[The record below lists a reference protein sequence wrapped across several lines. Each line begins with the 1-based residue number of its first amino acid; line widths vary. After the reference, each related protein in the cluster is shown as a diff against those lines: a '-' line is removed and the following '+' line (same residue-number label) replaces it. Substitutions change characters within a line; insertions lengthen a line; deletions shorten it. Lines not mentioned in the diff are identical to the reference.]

1 MEGEAPRP
9 MIAAV
14 PWVLLIAVGLGL
26 RLVAVDNPP
35 LDAHHVRQSD
45 TASIARI
52 MCRENIDL
60 LHPRIAWAGP
70 SAGTVES
77 ELPLYAALTALGW
90 RVTGEGPGAYAWPRL
105 LSALSWLF
113 GGVALA
119 LWVRRRLDGPAW
131 PALLLY
137 TLSPLA
143 VVFSRNVQ
151 PDAMGVAL
159 LLWSLLAADRSR
171 DEERPVA
178 LMGLALAAGVL
189 LAAAVVTSGKA
200 VFWTPLVLGLLLL
213 RPDRWRVPAMTVAL
227 VAVTGLSAAWLWHA
241 RVHLGAEGATFGF
254 WGRGAHKWG
263 TPGLWLDLGTWRY
276 ILGTLVTH
284 TLTPVGLLLG
294 GAGIVLARRDREL
307 AVFAVGLAL
316 GGAAMVVATEGFGI
330 HDYYQLTLV
339 PFASV
344 LAGAAAVAAWKLRAA
359 RGWQL
364 YAALWLLGVGALGSG
379 VLGARF
385 VDRSLQSD
393 SRVARVIVEVGT
405 VMPVRKS
412 LVVVDRHP
420 QTVLHGLDRRGWHR
434 EAVDVA
440 ELQRLQQYGA
450 DFLLITDA
458 SASHADPALS
468 EWVGPRWP
476 AVARGNGWNLY
487 RLR

>member
-1 MEGEAPRP
+1 MEARASRP
-9 MIAAV
+9 LFAAV

-45 TASIARI
+45 TASIARV
-52 MCRENIDL
+52 MCRESIDL

-77 ELPLYAALTALGW
+77 ELPLYAAMTALGW
-90 RVTGEGPGAYAWPRL
+90 RVTGEGSGVYVWPRL
-105 LSALSWLF
+105 LSVLWWAL

-143 VVFSRNVQ
+143 IVFSRNVQ

-159 LLWSLLAADRSR
+159 LLGALVTADLSR
-171 DEERPVA
+171 DVRRPGA

-189 LAAAVVTSGKA
+189 LAASVVASGKA
-200 VFWTPLVLGLLLL
+200 VFWAPLVLALLLM
-213 RPDRWRVPAMTVAL
+213 RPDRWRVPAMTLAL
-227 VAVTGLSAAWLWHA
+227 VVVLGISAAWLWHA

-263 TPGLWLDLGTWRY
+263 SPGLWLDVGSWRY

-284 TLTPVGLLLG
+284 TLTPVGLLLC
-294 GAGIVLARRDREL
+294 GAGVALARRDREI
-307 AVFAVGLAL
+307 AVFAAGLAL
-316 GGAAMVVATEGFGI
+316 GGLAMVVATEGFGI

-344 LAGAAAVAAWKLRAA
+344 LAGAGAAAAWRLRTA

-364 YAALWLLGVGALGSG
+364 YAALWLLGAAALGSG

-385 VDRSLQSD
+385 VARSVQTD
-393 SRVARVIVEVGT
+393 DRVARVIVEVGT
-405 VMPVRKS
+405 VMPVRRS

-420 QTVLHGLDRRGWHR
+420 QTILHGLDRRGWHR
-434 EAVDVA
+434 NAVDA
-440 ELQRLQQYGA
+440 GELQRLRQYGA
-450 DFLLITDA
+450 DFLLITDT
-458 SASHADPALS
+458 SVSHGDPALA